1 MGLAGLGVARY
12 FQKKEVERLEV
23 MLDRRRK
30 HQRRKVNRAA
40 RDENRLAQDVDDA
53 DADLGRALLLTV
65 ALHDVLL
72 DKGLLVSND
81 LGQAARDVDLL
92 DGTADGKLD
101 PAVLRPADDSP
112 PNGSDDPKDFLK
124 RLERDG

>member
-1 MGLAGLGVARY
+1 MRVKGIFARY

-23 MLDRRRK
+23 MLNRRRK

-72 DKGLLVSND
+72 DKGLLVPND
-81 LGQAARDVDLL
+81 LGQAARDIDLL

-112 PNGSDDPKDFLK
+112 PNASDDPKDFLK